1 MYVLTYLL
9 VSLSIYSIINLL
21 ISSLYAKCVF
31 SIIMGASVN
40 ECFINQSLWKVRICT
55 MKVILFESSVTLKKY
70 VNEYVHIY
78 SYIYQSIYDTYNSHT
93 NTHAQEHT
101 QALAHTHTHK
111 PTIAH
116 NGAVSFRLLLTL
128 FLLSSWTF
136 TQHFNTRDVFTMHF
150 QSFNIFLR
158 ILVTTSSE
166 PTLPAWMSRYKS
178 GRWSEQLKVGREE
191 TVVQSFSVYSLYIF
205 SANEYNSYIFRSEAY
220 FVFKYVH

>member
-1 MYVLTYLL
+1 
-9 VSLSIYSIINLL
+9 
-21 ISSLYAKCVF
+21 
-31 SIIMGASVN
+31 
-40 ECFINQSLWKVRICT
+40 
-55 MKVILFESSVTLKKY
+55 
-70 VNEYVHIY
+70 
-78 SYIYQSIYDTYNSHT
+78 
-93 NTHAQEHT
+93 
-101 QALAHTHTHK
+101 
-111 PTIAH
+111 
-116 NGAVSFRLLLTL
+116 
-128 FLLSSWTF
+128 
-136 TQHFNTRDVFTMHF
+136 MHF